1 LTLHPHP
8 FDRNK
13 RPSTSEGCS
22 LKITAERPVSA
33 GAQNQASG
41 ALEAESIGIMREVVA
56 EFRNPAMLYSEIDAE
71 LRDTSRSE
79 RHGRLIDGDEEAAM
93 ERKKREGYF

>member
-1 LTLHPHP
+1 LT
-8 FDRNK
+8 
-13 RPSTSEGCS
+13 
-22 LKITAERPVSA
+22 ITAERPVSA
-33 GAQNQASG
+33 GAQNKHLMR
-41 ALEAESIGIMREVVA
+41 LEAESIGIMHEIVP
-56 EFRNPAMLYSEIDAE
+56 EFRNPVMLYSEIVTE